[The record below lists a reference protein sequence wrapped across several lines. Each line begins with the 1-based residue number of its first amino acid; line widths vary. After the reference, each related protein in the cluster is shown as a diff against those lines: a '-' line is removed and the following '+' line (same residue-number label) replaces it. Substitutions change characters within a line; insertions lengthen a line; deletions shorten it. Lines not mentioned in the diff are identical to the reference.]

1 LNISILGA
9 ELLEV
14 GAVEVE
20 DGVTAV
26 ALELA
31 LIELWAEGMM
41 VEAVEKVEFVGFA
54 FEDIEDFK
62 EEAELGG
69 SWSLVI
75 GGVDVRSGLV
85 EALSSPPSYRGIEG
99 VMPPSRA
106 YDLGARG

>member
-1 LNISILGA
+1 MLGV

-14 GAVEVE
+14 GAMEAE
-20 DGVTAV
+20 DGATAL
-26 ALELA
+26 ALELVLA
-31 LIELWAEGMM
+31 ELWAEGTT

-54 FEDIEDFK
+54 FEDIEDFI

>member
-1 LNISILGA
+1 MLGV

-14 GAVEVE
+14 GAMEAE
-20 DGVTAV
+20 DGATAV
-26 ALELA
+26 APELVWM
-31 LIELWAEGMM
+31 ELWAEGMM